1 LIPSGIGQFGA
12 ATAGSDRKLAKPISV
27 KIISRI
33 FIEFFVTIIGS
44 SFLVLKIQSIFIKKG
59 QFRKGR
65 EEKPQRDLKSPWSLA
80 IGHFRKSIS

>member
-1 LIPSGIGQFGA
+1 MDFL
-12 ATAGSDRKLAKPISV
+12 
-27 KIISRI
+27 
-33 FIEFFVTIIGS
+33 VTIIGS

-65 EEKPQRDLKSPWSLA
+65 EERPQRDLKSPWSLA